1 YTSSD
6 VYNQDK
12 WSQATT
18 TASDLRTFLN
28 TTLTSTNSGDI
39 VYIQNGDYKLSGTIS
54 LSKTLHLYGGFT
66 GEETTS
72 SDRKLSTQT
81 TTLNANGSSYVIF
94 ITTNST
100 LNGFTITGG
109 QYSSGVGGVYIDGC
123 SPTITN
129 CTITGNTDN
138 STNSGGGGISIHGNS
153 APQIINCTIVNNHTS
168 HQNGGHEI
176 YLADNGNPTPTV
188 NLKNTLIWNND
199 DYSNA
204 IKIGGIGGN
213 CTISYDHCAYPNAS
227 GADNIPLSDITL
239 VSSDNGLY
247 LAKNNVALRN
257 TSIIF
262 GGVKDNT
269 TPLFDQRGKR
279 RGNPLSS
286 SAMSIGAI
294 EFYPVFSIDITGGT
308 EINTTYG
315 TSKTLTFN
323 TVASLDNEPM
333 ADYDNL
339 NLTREYNVTWS
350 VESDVSTIS
359 ISDGVLTVGNTTP
372 AGTYTVTVKAQA
384 NATLY
389 NTGITSN
396 TASKVVTVTVAK
408 GNITLNLTKAKDL
421 PGGTVDTAYSSVK
434 LSEYFTATST
444 LNTAAI
450 AWSISGTLPDGLT
463 CTDGTIS
470 GTPTKAGTFN
480 FNVVAT
486 ATAENYNDV
495 SKDITASI
503 TIVEKTSDPAPTPAT
518 PIPADPTP
526 ESAEPTPVPVNPTP
540 VSNEPTHGQKVI
552 VDTITIPESGID
564 GLTSEDKANV
574 KTL

>member
-1 YTSSD
+1 MSND
-6 VYNQDK
+6 VQV
-12 WSQATT
+12 
-18 TASDLRTFLN
+18 
-28 TTLTSTNSGDI
+28 GDT
-39 VYIQNGDYKLSGTIS
+39 VYIKEGTYILSGQID
-54 LSKTLHLYGGFT
+54 LSSKLLHLYGGFDGT
-66 GEETTS
+66 ETTS
-72 SDRKLSTQT
+72 SDRNFETGTILDA
-81 TTLNANGSSYVIF
+81 NANSRVLKIE
-94 ITTNST
+94 TAST
-100 LNGFTITGG
+100 IDGFTIKGG
-109 QYSSGVGGVYIDGC
+109 YCDGDDSDGGGIYISYSNPI
-123 SPTITN
+123 ITN
-129 CTITGNTDN
+129 CTITGNN
-138 STNSGGGGISIHGNS
+138 TNNGYGGGIYISYSNPIITNCTITGNNANGNTS
-153 APQIINCTIVNNHTS
+153 RGGGICIENGSLTITNCTIVNNTAS
-168 HQNGGHEI
+168 NNQGHEI
-176 YLADNGNPTPTV
+176 YV
-188 NLKNTLIWNND
+188 NSGVTAYIKNTLIWNDEFN
-199 DYSNA
+199 NA
-204 IKIGGIGGN
+204 IYPGG
-213 CTISYDHCAYPNAS
+213 TISYDHCAYPNADTTTN
-227 GADNIPLSDITL
+227 GNVNLSNLPSL

-323 TVASLDNEPM
+323 NTVASLDNEPM

-384 NATLY
+384 NAVIY

-463 CTDGTIS
+463 CTD
-470 GTPTKAGTFN
+470 
-480 FNVVAT
+480 
-486 ATAENYNDV
+486 
-495 SKDITASI
+495 
-503 TIVEKTSDPAPTPAT
+503 
-518 PIPADPTP
+518 
-526 ESAEPTPVPVNPTP
+526 
-540 VSNEPTHGQKVI
+540 
-552 VDTITIPESGID
+552 
-564 GLTSEDKANV
+564 
-574 KTL
+574 